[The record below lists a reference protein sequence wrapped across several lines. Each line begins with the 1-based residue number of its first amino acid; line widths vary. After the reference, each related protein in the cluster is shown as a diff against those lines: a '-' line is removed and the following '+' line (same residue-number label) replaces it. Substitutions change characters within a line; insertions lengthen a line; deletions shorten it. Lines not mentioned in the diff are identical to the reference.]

1 MRCAYAWAQNE
12 GASSIDGSS
21 AMKKLNEDYEVL
33 FSGEVYRGADRVVVK
48 RNLALLF
55 NEDPAKIEQ
64 LFTGRTVVLKNGLNR
79 KTAERYQ
86 VALAKAGAVSKIR
99 NRAEPLDAKARFN
112 VDESREFTL
121 RDISVHRVVCPR
133 CNYQQLEA
141 ELCVRCGA
149 NIDEAA
155 REKVKQD
162 RVKARRKRPVI
173 RPKSISVRPR
183 RVVVERE
190 RDAYYNAQED
200 VVYVGFGPRFVAFL
214 VDSAVVA
221 VLLGVI
227 VAGLSFALLPEGLS
241 AENLL
246 RLISGDAQV
255 SEISWTMN
263 LFPTVFFL
271 LFWFAISS
279 TPGKLAVR
287 GVIRDERTLGEPEW
301 WQFLVRYLGYFP
313 STICLGLGFFWII
326 WDEKHQGWHD
336 KLART
341 VVVETE

>member
-1 MRCAYAWAQNE
+1 
-12 GASSIDGSS
+12 
-21 AMKKLNEDYEVL
+21 MKQLGEDYEVL

-55 NEDPAKIEQ
+55 NEKPGKIEQ
-64 LFTGRTVVLKNGLNR
+64 LFTGRTVVLKNGLSQ
-79 KTAERYQ
+79 KAAERYQ
-86 VALAKAGAVSKIR
+86 VALAKAGAVCKIR
-99 NRAEPLDAKARFN
+99 DRNNPYAGRARFGGN
-112 VDESREFTL
+112 ESREFTL

-141 ELCVRCGA
+141 EICVRCGA
-149 NIDEAA
+149 NIDQAV
-155 REKVKQD
+155 REKVMEE
-162 RVKARRKRPVI
+162 RVQQRQKRESL

-183 RVVVERE
+183 RIMLE
-190 RDAYYNAQED
+190 QEQFYD
-200 VVYVGFGPRFVAFL
+200 PDDYVVYLGFGPRFIAFL
-214 VDSAVVA
+214 VDSAVIT
-221 VLLGVI
+221 VLLGAI
-227 VAGLSFALLPEGLS
+227 IAALTALFMPEGLS
-241 AENLL
+241 AESLL
-246 RLISGDAQV
+246 RVISGDAEAG
-255 SEISWTMN
+255 EISWALQ

-301 WQFLVRYLGYFP
+301 WQLLVRYLGYIP
-313 STICLGLGFFWII
+313 SALCLGLGFFSII

>member
-1 MRCAYAWAQNE
+1 
-12 GASSIDGSS
+12 
-21 AMKKLNEDYEVL
+21 MKKLDQDFEVL

-48 RNLALLF
+48 RNLSLLF
-55 NEDPAKIEQ
+55 NEDPVKIEQ
-64 LFTGRTVVLKNGLNR
+64 LFTGRTVVLKNGLNK
-79 KTAERYQ
+79 KTAEQYQ
-86 VALAKAGAVSKIR
+86 VALAKAGAVCKIR
-99 NRAEPLDAKARFN
+99 DRNAPYEGQARFRADN
-112 VDESREFTL
+112 ESKEYTL

-149 NIDEAA
+149 DIEQEV

-162 RVKARRKRPVI
+162 RAKERRQQELLRP
-173 RPKSISVRPR
+173 RSISVRPR
-183 RVVVERE
+183 RIVVERE
-190 RDAYYNAQED
+190 RDVPYYDAHDEAI
-200 VVYVGFGPRFVAFL
+200 YLGFGPRFIAFL
-214 VDSAVVA
+214 VDAAVIV

-227 VAGLSFALLPEGLS
+227 VAGLTAILMPDGLS
-241 AENLL
+241 AENLF
-246 RLISGDAQV
+246 RVVSGDAQA
-255 SEISWTMN
+255 SEISWTIE

-279 TPGKLAVR
+279 TPGKLSVR

-301 WQFLVRYLGYFP
+301 WQLIVRYLGYFP
-313 STICLGLGFFWII
+313 SALCLGLGFLWII

>member
-1 MRCAYAWAQNE
+1 MR
-12 GASSIDGSS
+12 
-21 AMKKLNEDYEVL
+21 KLSEDYEVL

-55 NEDPAKIEQ
+55 NEDPLKIEQ
-64 LFTGRTVVLKNGLNR
+64 LFTGRSVVLKNGLD
-79 KTAERYQ
+79 KKSAEQYQ
-86 VALAKAGAVSKIR
+86 VALAKAGAVCKIR
-99 NRAEPLDAKARFN
+99 DRSAPFEGRARFSVN
-112 VDESREFTL
+112 EERKEFTL

-149 NIDEAA
+149 NIDQAV
-155 REKVKQD
+155 REKVRNE
-162 RVKARRKRPVI
+162 RVKEQREQDVV

-183 RVVVERE
+183 RVVVERQ
-190 RDAYYNAQED
+190 RDVPYYSPADD
-200 VVYVGFGPRFVAFL
+200 VIYLGFGPRFIAFL
-214 VDSAVVA
+214 VDSAVIA
-221 VLLGVI
+221 VLLGAI
-227 VAGLSFALLPEGLS
+227 LAGLTAVLMPDGLS
-241 AENLL
+241 VENLL
-246 RLISGDAQV
+246 LVVSGDVEA
-255 SEISWTMN
+255 SEISWTIE

-301 WQFLVRYLGYFP
+301 WQLLVRYLGYIP
-313 STICLGLGFFWII
+313 STLCLGLGFFWII